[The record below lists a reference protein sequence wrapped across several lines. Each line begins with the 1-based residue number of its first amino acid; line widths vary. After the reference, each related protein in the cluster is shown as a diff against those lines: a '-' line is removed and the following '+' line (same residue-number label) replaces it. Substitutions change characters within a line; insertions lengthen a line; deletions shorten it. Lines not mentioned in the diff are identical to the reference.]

1 MNKSKKILSRPMVIA
16 IAVELL
22 LNFLAYYGTRV
33 FMGDK
38 YHYDLTN
45 SLDNMIPVMPAFI
58 LIYYGSYLFWI
69 VNYILGCR
77 QDEDTAFRFLSAD
90 FIAKCICLVIFVAF
104 PTTNIRPVIN
114 EQGVFYDMLRSLYA
128 VDAAD
133 NLFPSIHCL
142 TSWFCFIA
150 VRGNKNIKFSYK
162 TISLI
167 IAIFICISTVT
178 TKQHVLVDVAGGILI
193 AEACYHLVKY
203 TGFWKVYKK
212 GIKAIEQRVSKK
224 N

>member
-90 FIAKCICLVIFVAF
+90 FIAKCICLVMFVAF

-167 IAIFICISTVT
+167 IAILICISTVT

>member
-77 QDEDTAFRFLSAD
+77 QDEVHGSFRCA
-90 FIAKCICLVIFVAF
+90 C
-104 PTTNIRPVIN
+104 N
-114 EQGVFYDMLRSLYA
+114 
-128 VDAAD
+128 AAGRRY
-133 NLFPSIHCL
+133 
-142 TSWFCFIA
+142 TGRQA
-150 VRGNKNIKFSYK
+150 
-162 TISLI
+162 
-167 IAIFICISTVT
+167 
-178 TKQHVLVDVAGGILI
+178 AGGIDR
-193 AEACYHLVKY
+193 ADAGAAAAYWVRHER
-203 TGFWKVYKK
+203 GF
-212 GIKAIEQRVSKK
+212 K
-224 N
+224 NL